1 MEKTLMQINLKKLL
15 SKAKLQKQLKKKTV
29 VPVDWEGTDE

>member
-15 SKAKLQKQLKKKTV
+15 SKAKLQKQLKKKNSSSSGLGR
-29 VPVDWEGTDE
+29 DG